1 MTQQCSITVGH
12 LGVVAKTTLPSIHL
26 VECSNVVLR
35 QTYSNRRIDLLTAYN
50 APQCICQMV
59 STVWLAI
66 QYIWYIRVCTI
77 YDMHVSWQ

>member
-1 MTQQCSITVGH
+1 MTQQWYITVGH
-12 LGVVAKTTLPSIHL
+12 IGVVAKTTLPSIHL

-35 QTYSNRRIDLLTAYN
+35 HTSTESVLDLLTAYN

-59 STVWLAI
+59 CTVWLAI

-77 YDMHVSWQ
+77 YDMRTA